1 MKRTL
6 IITLACALGL
16 ALSGVTAQASPLP
29 LTYGGDYYLGNFMP
43 NNGNPTFE
51 ADRIN
56 VLNDYND
63 EASGSAGGFV
73 YSRVGSTLGNPPF
86 PNAVL
91 PEFKLEDVSSINAT
105 GYQYVLAKYGG
116 GQVAG
121 YSLVWFNIAGFSG
134 DVAPQANYDDNGLS
148 HITLF
153 NRVSVPDGGMTLML
167 LGGALVGIGALRRRF
182 RA

>member
-1 MKRTL
+1 MKKMFAVL
-6 IITLACALGL
+6 VAAVLVLGL
-16 ALSGVTAQASPLP
+16 GAGTAQALP
-29 LTYGGDYYLGNFMP
+29 LALTDGGTYYLGNFMP
-43 NNGNPTFE
+43 NVGNESFE
-51 ADRIN
+51 RDRIN

-63 EASGSAGGFV
+63 EASGSAGGYT

-86 PNAVL
+86 PDAAAFYK
-91 PEFKLEDVSSINAT
+91 EEDVSSINAT

-116 GQVAG
+116 GSKAG

-167 LGGALVGIGALRRRF
+167 LGGALVGLGALRRKF
-182 RA
+182 SA